1 MEETSTTFRRLYS
14 AGLTFLSSFVMAII
28 MLLAD
33 IGFDW
38 LIGVAVGEGSKM
50 HIIVGFVLDV
60 VFVSCAVVW
69 AVGGVLVATWET
81 WSSFKQF
88 VKQT

>member
-1 MEETSTTFRRLYS
+1 MEEMSTTFRRLYS
-14 AGLTFLSSFVMAII
+14 AGLTVLSSFLMAII

-38 LIGVAVGEGSKM
+38 LIGVAVGEGTKT

-60 VFVSCAVVW
+60 VFASCAVVW
-69 AVGGVLVATWET
+69 VVGGALVATWEM
-81 WSSFKQF
+81 WSSLKRF
-88 VKQT
+88 VKKN